1 MARTDEYIVEIAK
14 DSEYL
19 GRMTDPTASACVTGV
34 CGDEMEFYL
43 VIEERVI
50 KEAKFFTRGCL
61 SALICGHIVCQLAA
75 ERSVKDA
82 LSISP
87 NDVIERLYNVG
98 EDHCHCSILA
108 VSALQRAVADYLL
121 KK

>member
-1 MARTDEYIVEIAK
+1 MAGREEYIVEIAK

-43 VIEERVI
+43 VIEEGVI
-50 KEAKFFTRGCL
+50 KETKFFTRGCL
-61 SALICGHIVCQLAA
+61 STLICGHITCQLASGK
-75 ERSVKDA
+75 SVKDA
-82 LSISP
+82 LGISP
-87 NDVIERLYNVG
+87 NDVIERLYNVS

-108 VSALQRAVADYLL
+108 VSVLQRAIADYLL